1 MATVIITSIL
11 TSALVIMCLL
21 FIAAENQRRQKEL
34 NTQLLRFSKA
44 GSENGLI
51 FSSQGILVDSIIGL
65 DGIKR
70 KLLVSNREK
79 ANPYLII
86 DLTEVTGCCVQKGND
101 AGKQFDTEL
110 LTKKKKTD
118 SVALQFEFANHRRP
132 LKILFYSSK
141 LYSPYSIKE
150 MEQKAK
156 NWQVMLS
163 KLIRCN
169 CEKIA

>member
-1 MATVIITSIL
+1 
-11 TSALVIMCLL
+11 MCLL
-21 FIAAENQRRQKEL
+21 FIAAEKKRRQKEL

-79 ANPYLII
+79 ANRFLII
-86 DLTEVTGCCVQKGND
+86 DLSQVTRCFVQKGNG
-101 AGKQFDTEL
+101 ARKQFDKEF
-110 LTKKKKTD
+110 LTKRKKID
-118 SVALQFEFANHRRP
+118 SVALQFEFANHHRP
-132 LKILFYSSK
+132 LKVLFYSSK
-141 LYSPYSIKE
+141 LYSPYSIEE

-163 KLIRCN
+163 KLIRSDS
-169 CEKIA
+169 EKIA